1 MFSVILVQLI
11 LILKAADILYKLLSL
26 NKLKTWF
33 SLIIRYYQDYWLD
46 DILADNC
53 TEDLGLLG

>member
-11 LILKAADILYKLLSL
+11 LILKAVDILYKLLSL

-33 SLIIRYYQDYWLD
+33 NLIIRYYQDYWLD

-53 TEDLGLLG
+53 RED